1 MTYYINPIFFYLMG
15 VADGI
20 KTLGWILLVGAP
32 LTLIAIVPS
41 VLVGIGASDDDFDK
55 VMKKSGKIV
64 LPLAVIGLVFAVF
77 VPSKDTVK
85 EMMIASVVT
94 EERVDATVEDVKG
107 VVDYIFEKVNDHDGG
122 KDDNS

>member
-20 KTLGWILLVGAP
+20 KALGWVLLVGAP
-32 LTLIAIVPS
+32 LALIVIIPVALTSMGV
-41 VLVGIGASDDDFDK
+41 SDDEFDK

-107 VVDYIFEKVNDHDGG
+107 VVDYIFEKVNNPDGG
-122 KDDNS
+122 KNDNS